1 MKTRTIALLAVLA
14 GAIAISYLAMRRGGT
29 KPQQERFLEVRFA
42 SIGTGINTK
51 ALEVVLDT
59 VCESSRRGRVVRVLS
74 RSWGLEG
81 ERDFC
86 IQYATADALKQD
98 LARIRAQLPKPG
110 ATQPLPSLKVM
121 SECATASS
129 DPPYS
134 EMNPCAS
141 K

>member
-14 GAIAISYLAMRRGGT
+14 GAAAISYMAMRRRGT
-29 KPQQERFLEVRFA
+29 GPKEERFLEVRFA
-42 SIGTGINTK
+42 SIGTGINTD

-59 VCESSRRGRVVRVLS
+59 VCEGSRRGRVVRVLS
-74 RSWGLEG
+74 RNWGLEG

-86 IQYATADALKQD
+86 IQYTSGNALRQD

-110 ATQPLPSLKVM
+110 ATQPLPSIRVTT
-121 SECATASS
+121 ECATATS

-134 EMNPCAS
+134 AMNPCAS
-141 K
+141 R